1 MVYIGLPVCS
11 HDHQPFESKKI
22 DLCFRN
28 NLCVTILIFSSI
40 GGKTNGIFTIMKY
53 FKSWIH
59 VILLKYAA
67 VTYYSIISCCWAR
80 LWGIHFGYNCAQFK
94 REQTTCKVPFTRG
107 QNYQRNVKR
116 GMVEWRWTTQLQQTS
131 VVWRFVRILHCL
143 IQTTTFEIRQA
154 LIELQ

>member
-80 LWGIHFGYNCAQFK
+80 LWEIHFGYNCAQFK
-94 REQTTCKVPFTRG
+94 REQTTWKLPTKRRTRNG
-107 QNYQRNVKR
+107 GVTLDPTVAANVR
-116 GMVEWRWTTQLQQTS
+116 
-131 VVWRFVRILHCL
+131 CL
-143 IQTTTFEIRQA
+143 TFRQEPTLLDPNDNFEILLA